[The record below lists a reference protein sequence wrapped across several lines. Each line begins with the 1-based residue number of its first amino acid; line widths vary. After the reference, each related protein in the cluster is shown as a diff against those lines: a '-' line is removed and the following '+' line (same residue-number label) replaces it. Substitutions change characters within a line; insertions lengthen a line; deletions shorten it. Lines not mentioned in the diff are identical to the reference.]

1 VSGAGENVNGG
12 DCRAGSV
19 KLEWVVALTA
29 DNRGNR
35 ILRVGVDD
43 VPD

>member
-1 VSGAGENVNGG
+1 MSGAGEGARWG
-12 DCRAGSV
+12 DCRVGSV
-19 KLEWVVALTA
+19 ELEWVVALTA